1 MLHVVL
7 AAALLALQAPSAAEV
22 VGVAQDAATQA
33 PESLEVGPENF
44 AAWGAFI
51 RPSANERKFEEIGWR
66 NQFWPAVEEARKLGR
81 PLLLWTMNGH
91 PLGCT

>member
-1 MLHVVL
+1 MLHLVL
-7 AAALLALQAPSAAEV
+7 ATALFALQAPPASPAEP
-22 VGVAQDAATQA
+22 ATQA
-33 PESLEVGPENF
+33 PASLEVGPENF

-51 RPSANERKFEEIGWR
+51 RPSAKERKFEEIGWP
-66 NQFWPAVEEARKLGR
+66 NQFWPAVEEARALGR